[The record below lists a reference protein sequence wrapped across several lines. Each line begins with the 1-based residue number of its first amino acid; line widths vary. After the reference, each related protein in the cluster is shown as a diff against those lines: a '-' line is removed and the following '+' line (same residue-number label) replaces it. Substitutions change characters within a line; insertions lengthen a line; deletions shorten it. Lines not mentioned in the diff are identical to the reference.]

1 MFVREGWEGSARC
14 SIDERGLER
23 GRGGINVLSVSS
35 ILDAQ
40 STVSIPSVDFYRLL
54 SGP

>member
-1 MFVREGWEGSARC
+1 MFVRERWEGSARC
-14 SIDERGLER
+14 SIDEGGLER
-23 GRGGINVLSVSS
+23 GRGGTNELSVSS

-40 STVSIPSVDFYRLL
+40 SAVRILCVDFYRLQ